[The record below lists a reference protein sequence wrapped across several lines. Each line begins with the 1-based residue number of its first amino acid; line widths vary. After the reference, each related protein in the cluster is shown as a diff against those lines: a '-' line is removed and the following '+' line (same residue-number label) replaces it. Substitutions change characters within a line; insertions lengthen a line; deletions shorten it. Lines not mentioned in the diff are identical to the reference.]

1 MTRKVVR
8 YLLELSLY
16 FYVDQNF
23 RISIKS
29 LKSVYLLS
37 LLFNQLEHIDLLK
50 CKVFIFCSNIE
61 RLIVVAQVLFLLLPA
76 KVECNENHQFAN
88 PERVIFSYLDSNLWL
103 LCLATLTKKSAKY
116 WPTLVASLEKEIRN
130 KYI

>member
-1 MTRKVVR
+1 M
-8 YLLELSLY
+8 
-16 FYVDQNF
+16 
-23 RISIKS
+23 
-29 LKSVYLLS
+29 S
-37 LLFNQLEHIDLLK
+37 LLFNKLEHIDLLK

-116 WPTLVASLEKEIRN
+116 
-130 KYI
+130 